1 MIKLLNISKKISVLS
16 LLVLVSNGLYA
27 QKKKEVKPKK
37 FVSTVHM
44 SGSSDFVYFAL
55 SEKAKTTVELVG
67 PGKLTV
73 YNRVRLEDN
82 KQISQ
87 PYYLKYTV
95 DKKKVS
101 TKKIGPKTVSKKV
114 RYKNKKLLGKP
125 SKADKELI
133 NIPPG
138 KHAISF
144 YKYKTKQKAHV
155 RFEYLQTE
163 KQQWQE
169 LVSNDLKKVELQYLA
184 TKKKNSYDRINSTK
198 AFRFSTTED
207 NTKVRVYL
215 RADFTYKMHT
225 DNVIRLV
232 LKSGSG
238 AKTYK
243 LTCKK
248 SKKVENLTDRKL
260 IPGKLEKIYIDI
272 PLKKGNNQYE
282 LLLKDAQ
289 KSALVRVFVNKPKGT
304 DLQKTASK

>member
-1 MIKLLNISKKISVLS
+1 MIKLVNISKSINVLC
-16 LLVLVSNGLYA
+16 LLILLSNSLYA
-27 QKKKEVKPKK
+27 QKKKEIKPRK

-44 SGSSDFVYFAL
+44 SGNTDFIYFAL
-55 SEKAKTTVELVG
+55 SEKAKTTVEVIG
-67 PGKLTV
+67 PGKLTL

-82 KQISQ
+82 KQISK
-87 PYYLKYTV
+87 PYYLKYMV

-101 TKKIGPKTVSKKV
+101 TKKIEPQTVSKKV
-114 RYKNKKLLGKP
+114 HYKSKKLAGKP
-125 SKADKELI
+125 SKADKEVI

-138 KHAISF
+138 KHVISF

-169 LVSNDLKKVELQYLA
+169 LVSSNLKKVELQYLA
-184 TKKKNSYDRINSTK
+184 TKKKNSYTRINSNDV
-198 AFRFSTTED
+198 FRFSTTEN

-215 RADFTYKMHT
+215 RADFNYKMHT
-225 DNVIRLV
+225 DNVIRLI

-282 LLLKDAQ
+282 LLLKDTQ
-289 KSALVRVFVNKPKGT
+289 KSALVRVFINKPKET
-304 DLQKTASK
+304 DTQKTAYR